1 MTIFIGGAWPYANGS
16 LHLGHVASL
25 LPGDILARYY
35 RQKGEEVLYVSGSDC
50 HGTPISLR
58 AQQEDRTAAEI
69 ADKYHREFVESFKK
83 LGFSYDKYI
92 KTDNPNHHQVVQKV
106 FLELLEKGYI
116 YKKEIEQLYCP
127 ECKQFLPDRYVEGIC
142 PQCGEDARGDQC
154 DNCSELLDPV
164 DLLDKS
170 CKLCGA
176 SPVQKNSEHFYLAL
190 SKFSKE
196 LTEYL
201 EKNRENWRDN
211 AVKLS
216 QRYLD
221 EGLKD
226 RAVSRD
232 LPWGIDL
239 PLEGYENKKIYVWM
253 EAVLGY
259 YTASKVWEKET
270 KADIK
275 KGCKIESETESN
287 IDINKFWK
295 KDVKSYYVH
304 GKDNIPFHTLIL
316 PALLLGIGNLKLPE
330 YIVSS
335 EYLTIE
341 GKQLSTSRNWAIWA
355 DDVLDRYDPDS
366 IRYYLT
372 INGPEKRDSNFSWQE
387 FIHSHNG
394 ELLGAY
400 GNLVNRTLVF
410 IEKYFSGEIPD
421 GRINPEVQASLKD
434 LYNEIGDKI
443 ENAEFK
449 SALEGIFEFIRGA
462 NKYFDSEEPWLT
474 RRNDIEKCRN
484 TIYTCV
490 QIIANIANLLKPF
503 LPYSSIKVKK
513 YLNLKESNQ
522 GQWSYIKV
530 ERGKMITEVD
540 ILFERIDPT
549 TIEVERNLLK
559 DNKVLN

>member
-1 MTIFIGGAWPYANGS
+1 MTVFIGGAWPYANGS

-58 AQQEDRTAAEI
+58 AQQENRTAADI
-69 ADKYHREFVESFKK
+69 AEQYHSEFVESFER

-92 KTDNPNHHQVVQKV
+92 KTDNHDHHQIVKEV
-106 FLELLEKGYI
+106 FLELLDKGYI

-127 ECKQFLPDRYVEGIC
+127 ECKQFLPDRYVEGVC
-142 PQCGEDARGDQC
+142 PQCGEEARGDQC
-154 DNCSELLDPV
+154 DNCSQLLDPV
-164 DLLDKS
+164 ELLEKS
-170 CKLCGA
+170 CKLCG
-176 SPVQKNSEHFYLAL
+176 SEPVQKASEHFYLAL
-190 SKFSKE
+190 SKFSDE
-196 LTEYL
+196 LNEYI
-201 EKNRENWRDN
+201 NRNKVHWRDN
-211 AVKLS
+211 AIKLS

-221 EGLKD
+221 EGLRD

-232 LPWGIDL
+232 LPWGIDV
-239 PLEGYENKKIYVWM
+239 PLKGYENKKIYVWM

-259 YTASKVWEKET
+259 YTASKLWAKET
-270 KADIK
+270 NEDESKYWH
-275 KGCKIESETESN
+275 ESEN
-287 IDINKFWK
+287 DGGH
-295 KDVKSYYVH
+295 DGVKSYYVH

-316 PALLLGIGNLKLPE
+316 PALLMGIGNLKLPK

-366 IRYYLT
+366 IRYYLI
-372 INGPEKRDSNFSWQE
+372 INGPERRDSNFSWQE

-410 IEKYFSGEIPD
+410 VEKYFSGQIPD
-421 GRINPEVQASLKD
+421 GKLDSDIHNSLLKLYEVLG
-434 LYNEIGDKI
+434 YKI

-449 SALEGIFEFIRGA
+449 NALEDIFDFIRTA
-462 NKYFDSEEPWLT
+462 NKYFDTEEPWLT
-474 RRNDIEKCRN
+474 RKEDIDKCKD
-484 TIYTCV
+484 TIFTCV
-490 QIIANIANLLKPF
+490 QIIANLSNILAPF
-503 LPYSSIKVKK
+503 LPFSSKK
-513 YLNLKESNQ
+513 IRRFLGITGSNK
-522 GQWSYIKV
+522 GDWSI
-530 ERGKMITEVD
+530 ITVDSGSEISETD
-540 ILFERIDPT
+540 ILFERIDT
-549 TIEVERNLLK
+549 KTIEEERKILDKLSK
-559 DNKVLN
+559 DSKSTCDS